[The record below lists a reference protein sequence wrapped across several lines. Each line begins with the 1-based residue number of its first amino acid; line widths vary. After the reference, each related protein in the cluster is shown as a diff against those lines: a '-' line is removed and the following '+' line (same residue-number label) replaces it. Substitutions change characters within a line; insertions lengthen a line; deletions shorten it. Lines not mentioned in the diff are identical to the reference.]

1 MKLEIDNIK
10 STTQKINY
18 SSFHEYNE
26 GLMNYG
32 YLVDFDTMILQKM

>member
-10 STTQKINY
+10 STTQKIDY
-18 SSFHEYNE
+18 SSFHEYTE